1 MPNERVV
8 CEYPAAEL
16 FRVVDTTNVQLRRA
30 DSLWRDRDLPA
41 PDFLSID
48 VQGFERE
55 VLEGFGQLLNTVLA
69 VESEVHLKEF
79 YRGETLFPDM
89 LQFMEKRG
97 FYLRHIQPQGPFE
110 GELVEANAFWV
121 RRGAEGVL
129 IEFWERLNSLPPRAH
144 YSEW

>member
-1 MPNERVV
+1 V
-8 CEYPAAEL
+8 
-16 FRVVDTTNVQLRRA
+16 
-30 DSLWRDRDLPA
+30 
-41 PDFLSID
+41 SID

-129 IEFWERLNSLPPRAH
+129 IEFWERLNTLPPRAH